1 MKQQSLL
8 QRVVTEK
15 SQLIEHNRHGELEE
29 YGPENYDDLLRLFDA
44 MITHLSIEEEKE
56 HAA

>member
-1 MKQQSLL
+1 MKRQSLL
-8 QRVVTEK
+8 QRVVSEK
-15 SQLIEHNRHGELEE
+15 SQLIEHKRHGELAE
-29 YGPENYDDLLRLFDA
+29 YGPENYDDLMSLFTD